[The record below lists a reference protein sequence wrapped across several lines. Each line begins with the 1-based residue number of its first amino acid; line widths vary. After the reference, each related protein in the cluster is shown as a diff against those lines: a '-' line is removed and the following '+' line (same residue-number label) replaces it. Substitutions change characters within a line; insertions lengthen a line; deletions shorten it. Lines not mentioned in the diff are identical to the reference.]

1 MQKEIL
7 IDASQQK
14 QTRVAIK
21 SDSGV
26 EEYEY
31 ENEQKK
37 QLKGNIYL
45 GRVSRIEPSL
55 QAAFVDFG
63 NERHGFLAFN
73 DIQTQYYQIPLSDK
87 EAILREEEEVRKQ
100 LLEETKDLSPN
111 EINNAG
117 EEENPE
123 ESIESS
129 EDENE
134 GEGEGEREGEN
145 SNEKN
150 ENEEQSEIASSDE
163 FVNSES
169 EYEKKMS
176 DIRAR
181 RKFKRYRI
189 QEVIKPGQVILLQ
202 IVKEERGKK
211 GAALTTF
218 LSLAGK
224 YIVLMPNTAKG
235 GGISKKIFNSQDRK
249 SIRGIIN
256 QLEIPETMG
265 LIVRTAGA
273 KKTQNEIKNDL
284 DVLIQVW
291 EEIRQKTITSNA
303 PTLIH
308 EEGDVIY
315 RTIRDFFSNDI
326 TEVII
331 DGEAGYD
338 KAKKYA
344 GIIAKEQVKKIKKYR
359 GKVPLFHSKGIEK
372 YLNDI
377 FEPRITLKS
386 GGYLIINQTEALV
399 AIDINSGKSTK
410 ERNIEKTALTTNIES
425 ATEIAR
431 QAKLRDLSGL
441 IVIDFIDMENYSN
454 RRLVEKKLKE
464 SLRTDKARVQV
475 GKISSFGL
483 LEMTRQ
489 RLRESSIQWRTILSV
504 ESFSQKILKLI
515 EEKIFSLP
523 KVKTVSV
530 DLPKKII
537 DYIKINMHEE
547 VSFFEKKFK
556 FKIDFVINADFLSG
570 DYKIVFKNV
579 KNIEIEEIKNEP
591 ETSVEE
597 SVRPTRIVLEESDDS
612 ESTEKKPFHKKKFFN
627 KKRKFFKKRGFKK
640 ESGNDK
646 EVASDK
652 EVSGGK
658 EVA

>member
-117 EEENPE
+117 EEENNSDVEENPE
-123 ESIESS
+123 ENTDSP
-129 EDENE
+129 ED
-134 GEGEGEREGEN
+134 EN
-145 SNEKN
+145 SNESS
-150 ENEEQSEIASSDE
+150 ENEEQNEITSSDE
-163 FVNSES
+163 FANSES
-169 EYEKKMS
+169 EYEKKIS

-189 QEVIKPGQVILLQ
+189 QEVIKPGQIILLQ

-235 GGISKKIFNSQDRK
+235 GGISKKIFSSQDRK

-256 QLEIPETMG
+256 QLKIPETMG

-284 DVLIQVW
+284 DILIQVW

-344 GIIAKEQVKKIKKYR
+344 GVIAKEQVKKIKKYR

-425 ATEIAR
+425 AMEIAR
-431 QAKLRDLSGL
+431 QAKLRDLAGL

-454 RRLVEKKLKE
+454 RKLVEKKLKE

-537 DYIKINMHEE
+537 DYIKTNMHEE

-570 DYKIVFKNV
+570 DYKIVFKNI

-591 ETSVEE
+591 DTSVEE
-597 SVRPTRIVLEESDDS
+597 SVRPVRVVVEESEDS
-612 ESTEKKPFHKKKFFN
+612 ESPEKKPFRKKKFFN
-627 KKRKFFKKRGFKK
+627 KKRKLFKKRGFKK
-640 ESGNDK
+640 EPGNDK
-646 EVASDK
+646 EIANDK
-652 EVSGGK
+652 EASSGK

>member
-111 EINNAG
+111 EINNADG
-117 EEENPE
+117 EENPE

-134 GEGEGEREGEN
+134 GEGEGEGEGEN

-169 EYEKKMS
+169 EYEKKIS

-284 DVLIQVW
+284 DILIQVW

-425 ATEIAR
+425 AMEIAR
-431 QAKLRDLSGL
+431 QAKLRDLAGL

-537 DYIKINMHEE
+537 DYIKTNMHEE

-591 ETSVEE
+591 DTSVEE
-597 SVRPTRIVLEESDDS
+597 NVRPARVVVEESEDS
-612 ESTEKKPFHKKKFFN
+612 ESPEKKPFRKKKFFN

-640 ESGNDK
+640 EPGNDK
-646 EVASDK
+646 EVTNDK
-652 EVSGGK
+652 EASSGK